1 MNGKK
6 RLAKVGDFMKEVAWE
21 HVTHPFLPI
30 YNEESKALIL
40 GTAPSVKSRENHF
53 YYGHPQNRFWKVL
66 AEVTGSNLPQSIEE
80 KKDFL
85 LSNGI
90 AIYDVIESCD
100 IQGSSDS
107 SICNVV
113 PADLSE
119 ILKTTGKIPIFGN
132 GGTAFRLYKKHQ
144 EKETGIPMVLLP
156 STSPANAAWSLQRLT
171 EAWRDQLAIYLQ
183 K

>member
-1 MNGKK
+1 
-6 RLAKVGDFMKEVAWE
+6 MKAAAWE
-21 HVTHPFLPI
+21 RVTHTFLPI
-30 YNEESKALIL
+30 YNKESKVLIL
-40 GTAPSVKSRENHF
+40 GTAPSVKFRENNF

-66 AEVTGSNLPQSIEE
+66 AEITGHDLPQSIEE

-107 SICNVV
+107 SIRNVV
-113 PADLSE
+113 PADLRE
-119 ILKTTGKIPIFGN
+119 ILSITGKIPVFGN

-144 EKETGIPMVLLP
+144 EKETGIPMILLP
-156 STSPANAAWSLQRLT
+156 STSPANAAWNLQRLT
-171 EAWRDQLAIYLQ
+171 DAWQNELKPYL
-183 K
+183 KKEG